1 MLQLMEVVS
10 GGELYQLLQKKK
22 TFSEVESQ
30 WITVQLLRGLR
41 HLHAKDIIHSDLK
54 PENVMI
60 DQARQHPYGVKI
72 ADFGLSE
79 AGCPRCKLCA
89 NCPAVLQVLVDRS
102 QGFTEWHGSPYYM
115 APELFRQDRLYD
127 EKVVRCL

>member
-1 MLQLMEVVS
+1 M
-10 GGELYQLLQKKK
+10 G

-30 WITVQLLRGLR
+30 WITVQLFKGLR

-60 DQARQHPYGVKI
+60 DQARQHPYGIKI

-79 AGCPRCKLCA
+79 
-89 NCPAVLQVLVDRS
+89 VLVDRA

-115 APELFRQDRLYD
+115 APELFRQDKLYD
-127 EKVVRCL
+127 ENVDNLQFGPDPGTISKETSSLS